1 MLLSILTMLAFGEDL
16 SLSETS
22 YTGATILEGDSEVVV
37 SQTLNIDYETDPNN
51 YAFFEGNS
59 LYVGTSDNNGN
70 SVDGIIEFFWFHSSI
85 DRGSDFYVAV
95 IKVRSTPGNNCFWSG
110 CHLWADEWQDWG
122 EHPVVGVEAMTDV
135 VREQGAFRWDW
146 AVPFENY
153 GIDAYG
159 QITFGNQYGIGA
171 SAEGSAM
178 TAVETP
184 EGTNINGVPV
194 EGSANIQVKGYVSPE
209 YKVQTQY
216 NVTLY
221 EWDVFVNG
229 RADLMSWDVFLNL
242 GERDDQSAYHE
253 FFLAV
258 QVEEGKAFMLDEL
271 NVYGNFDTG
280 WWNPLH
286 KEIGVSLQ
294 GIVISQPYYEPA
306 STEPSE
312 EPVEPSQEP
321 SMEWPMEDTAIPDD
335 TAEEPSIDPNEDK
348 SEELEVIPEPSGGC
362 SSAKLVFPWLWLIP
376 AFLLFRESRKK

>member
-1 MLLSILTMLAFGEDL
+1 MLLPILTMLAFGEDL
-16 SLSETS
+16 SMSETS
-22 YTGATILEGDSEVVV
+22 YNGASILEGDTEVIV
-37 SQTLNIDYETDPNN
+37 TEALNIDYETDPNN

-59 LYVGTSDNNGN
+59 LYVGTSDDNGN

-95 IKVRSTPGNNCFWSG
+95 IKVRSTPGNDCFLSD
-110 CHLWADEWQDWG
+110 CHLWADEIQDWG
-122 EHPVVGVEAMTDV
+122 EYPVVGVEAITDV

-171 SAEGSAM
+171 NAEGSAM

-194 EGSANIQVKGYVSPE
+194 EGDASVQVKGHVSSE

-242 GERDDQSAYHE
+242 GERDSQSAYHE
-253 FFLAV
+253 FFLAI
-258 QVEEGKAFMLDEL
+258 QVEEGQAFMLDEL
-271 NVYGNFDTG
+271 NLYGNFDTG
-280 WWNPLH
+280 WWNPIN

-294 GIVISQPYYEPA
+294 GIVISQPYYEPTIEEPSDEPIEPA
-306 STEPSE
+306 VEPSE
-312 EPVEPSQEP
+312 EE
-321 SMEWPMEDTAIPDD
+321 PMEDTATAED
-335 TAEEPSIDPNEDK
+335 TAEEVSIDPNEDEV
-348 SEELEVIPEPSGGC
+348 STLEPAESVKGC
-362 SSAKLVFPWLWLIP
+362 ASSVSILSWLWMVP
-376 AFLLFRESRKK
+376 AFFVFRKR

>member
-1 MLLSILTMLAFGEDL
+1 MLIPILTMLAFGEDL
-16 SLSETS
+16 SMSETS
-22 YTGATILEGDSEVVV
+22 YNGASILEGDTEVIV
-37 SQTLNIDYETDPNN
+37 TEALNIDYETDPNN

-59 LYVGTSDNNGN
+59 LYVGTSDDNGN

-95 IKVRSTPGNNCFWSG
+95 IKVRSTPGNDCFLSD
-110 CHLWADEWQDWG
+110 CHLWADEIQDWG
-122 EHPVVGVEAMTDV
+122 EYPVVGVEAITDV

-171 SAEGSAM
+171 NAEGSAM

-194 EGSANIQVKGYVSPE
+194 EGDANVQVKGHVSSE

-229 RADLMSWDVFLNL
+229 RADLMAWDVFLNL
-242 GERDDQSAYHE
+242 GERDGQSAYHE
-253 FFLAV
+253 FFLAI
-258 QVEEGKAFMLDEL
+258 QVEEGQAFMLDEL
-271 NVYGNFDTG
+271 NLYGNFDTG
-280 WWNPLH
+280 WWNPIH

-294 GIVISQPYYEPA
+294 GIVISQPYYEPTIEEPSDEPVEPA
-306 STEPSE
+306 VEPSE
-312 EPVEPSQEP
+312 ELVF
-321 SMEWPMEDTAIPDD
+321 EDTAIDD
-335 TAEEPSIDPNEDK
+335 DSAVEALIDPNEDVA
-348 SEELEVIPEPSGGC
+348 STLEPAESVKGC
-362 SSAKLVFPWLWLIP
+362 ASSVSIFSWLWMIP
-376 AFLLFRESRKK
+376 AFFVLREKNQKT

>member
-1 MLLSILTMLAFGEDL
+1 MLLSMLTMLAFGEDL
-16 SLSETS
+16 STSETS
-22 YTGATILEGDSEVVV
+22 YNGASILEGDTEVVI
-37 SQTLNIDYETDPNN
+37 SETLSIDYETDPNN

-59 LYVGTSDNNGN
+59 LYVGTSDDNGN

-95 IKVRSTPGNNCFWSG
+95 IKIRSTPGNDCFWSD

-122 EHPVVGVEAMTDV
+122 EHPVVGVEAITDV

-171 SAEGSAM
+171 NAEGSAM

-194 EGSANIQVKGYVSPE
+194 EGDASVQVKGHVSPE

-229 RADLMSWDVFLNL
+229 RADLMAWDVFLNL
-242 GERDDQSAYHE
+242 GERDGQSAYHE
-253 FFLAV
+253 FFLAI
-258 QVEEGKAFMLDEL
+258 QVEEGQPFMLDQL
-271 NVYGNFDTG
+271 NLYGNFDTG

-286 KEIGVSLQ
+286 KELGVSLQ
-294 GIVISQPYYEPA
+294 GLIISQPYYEPA
-306 STEPSE
+306 MDEPSD
-312 EPVEPSQEP
+312 EPVEPAVEP
-321 SMEWPMEDTAIPDD
+321 SDEWVWQDTAEPED
-335 TAEEPSIDPNEDK
+335 TAEELSIDPNEDDQQAT
-348 SEELEVIPEPSGGC
+348 LIPEPAKGC
-362 SSAKLVFPWLWLIP
+362 ASASLLFPWLWLVP
-376 AFLLFRESRKK
+376 AFLIWRDSRKK

>member
-1 MLLSILTMLAFGEDL
+1 MLLPILTMLAFGEDL
-16 SLSETS
+16 SMSETS
-22 YTGATILEGDSEVVV
+22 YNGASILEGDAEVIV
-37 SQTLNIDYETDPNN
+37 TEALNIDYETDPNN

-59 LYVGTSDNNGN
+59 LYVGTSDDNGN

-95 IKVRSTPGNNCFWSG
+95 IKIRSTPGNDCFLSD
-110 CHLWADEWQDWG
+110 CHLWADEIQDWG
-122 EHPVVGVEAMTDV
+122 EYPVVGVEAITDV

-171 SAEGSAM
+171 NAEGSAM

-194 EGSANIQVKGYVSPE
+194 EGDANVQVKGHVSSE

-229 RADLMSWDVFLNL
+229 RADLMAWDVFLNL
-242 GERDDQSAYHE
+242 GERDGQSAYHE
-253 FFLAV
+253 FFLAI
-258 QVEEGKAFMLDEL
+258 QVEEGQAFMLDEL
-271 NVYGNFDTG
+271 NLYGNFDTG
-280 WWNPLH
+280 WWNPIH

-294 GIVISQPYYEPA
+294 GIVISQPYYEPTIEEPSDEPVEPA
-306 STEPSE
+306 VEPSE
-312 EPVEPSQEP
+312 ELVF
-321 SMEWPMEDTAIPDD
+321 EDTAIDD
-335 TAEEPSIDPNEDK
+335 DSAVEALIDPNEDVA
-348 SEELEVIPEPSGGC
+348 STLEPAESVKGC
-362 SSAKLVFPWLWLIP
+362 ASSVSIFSWLWMIP
-376 AFLLFRESRKK
+376 AFFVLREKNQKT

>member
-1 MLLSILTMLAFGEDL
+1 MLLSLMTMLAFGEDL
-16 SLSETS
+16 STSETS

-37 SQTLNIDYETDPNN
+37 SEALNIDYQADQNN

-59 LYVGTSDNNGN
+59 LYVGTSDDDGN

-95 IKVRSTPGNNCFWSG
+95 IKVRSTPGNNCFFSD

-171 SAEGSAM
+171 NAEGSAM

-184 EGTNINGVPV
+184 EGTNINGIPV
-194 EGSANIQVKGYVSPE
+194 NGDANIQVKGHVSPE

-242 GERDDQSAYHE
+242 GERDNQSAYHE
-253 FFLAV
+253 FFLAI
-258 QVEEGKAFMLDEL
+258 QVEEGQPFMLDEL
-271 NVYGNFDTG
+271 NLYGNFDTG
-280 WWNPLH
+280 WWNPIH

-294 GIVISQPYYEPA
+294 GIIISQPHYEPA

-312 EPVEPSQEP
+312 DPVEP
-321 SMEWPMEDTAIPDD
+321 
-335 TAEEPSIDPNEDK
+335 AEEPLEDSGWEDTTSPDDAGETALIDPNDD
-348 SEELEVIPEPSGGC
+348 EPIAKAETDQKTAGC
-362 SSAKLVFPWLWLIP
+362 ATVSILSWIWMIP
-376 AFLLFRESRKK
+376 AFFVFRER

>member
-1 MLLSILTMLAFGEDL
+1 MLLSLITMLAFGEDL

-22 YTGATILEGDSEVVV
+22 YNGATILEGDSEVIV
-37 SQTLNIDYETDPNN
+37 SEALNIDYQTDPNN

-59 LYVGTSDNNGN
+59 LYVGTSDNDGN

-95 IKVRSTPGNNCFWSG
+95 IKVRSTPGNNCFWSD

-122 EHPVVGVEAMTDV
+122 EHPVVGVEAITDV

-171 SAEGSAM
+171 NAEGSAM
-178 TAVETP
+178 TAVQTP

-194 EGSANIQVKGYVSPE
+194 EGDASVQVKGHVSPE

-242 GERDDQSAYHE
+242 GERDNQSAYHE
-253 FFLAV
+253 FFLAI
-258 QVEEGKAFMLDEL
+258 QVEEGQPFMLDEL
-271 NVYGNFDTG
+271 NLYGNFDTG
-280 WWNPLH
+280 WWNPIH
-286 KEIGVSLQ
+286 KELGVSLQ
-294 GIVISQPYYEPA
+294 GIVISQPYYEPVIEEP
-306 STEPSE
+306 SDEPVEPSE
-312 EPVEPSQEP
+312 EPFEDTG
-321 SMEWPMEDTAIPDD
+321 WEDTAEPEEEV
-335 TAEEPSIDPNEDK
+335 EEPSIDPNEDSK
-348 SEELEVIPEPSGGC
+348 SDLVEEPIKSQGC
-362 SSAKLVFPWLWLIP
+362 SSSVSVLSWIWMIP
-376 AFLLFRESRKK
+376 AFFILREK

>member
-1 MLLSILTMLAFGEDL
+1 MLLSMLTMLAFGEDL
-16 SLSETS
+16 STSETS
-22 YTGATILEGDSEVVV
+22 YNGASILEGDSEVVI
-37 SQTLNIDYETDPNN
+37 SETLNIDYETDPNN

-59 LYVGTSDNNGN
+59 LYVGTSDDNGN

-95 IKVRSTPGNNCFWSG
+95 IKIRSTPGNDCFLSD
-110 CHLWADEWQDWG
+110 CHLWADEIQDWG
-122 EHPVVGVEAMTDV
+122 EHPVVGVEAITDV

-171 SAEGSAM
+171 NAEGSAM

-194 EGSANIQVKGYVSPE
+194 EGDASVQVKGHVSPE

-229 RADLMSWDVFLNL
+229 RADLMAWDVYLNL
-242 GERDDQSAYHE
+242 GERDGQSAYHE
-253 FFLAV
+253 FFLAI
-258 QVEEGKAFMLDEL
+258 QVEEGMPFMLDQL
-271 NVYGNFDTG
+271 NLYGNFDTG

-286 KEIGVSLQ
+286 KELGISLQ
-294 GIVISQPYYEPA
+294 GLIISQPYYEPA
-306 STEPSE
+306 MEEPSDEPVEPAVEPSE
-312 EPVEPSQEP
+312 EWVWQDTAEP
-321 SMEWPMEDTAIPDD
+321 EDTAE
-335 TAEEPSIDPNEDK
+335 ALSIDPNED
-348 SEELEVIPEPSGGC
+348 EMTEVVKEPIGC
-362 SSAKLVFPWLWLIP
+362 SSIKLVFPWLWLLP
-376 AFLLFRESRKK
+376 AFLIWRDSRKK

>member
-1 MLLSILTMLAFGEDL
+1 MLLPILTMLAFGEDL
-16 SLSETS
+16 SMSETS
-22 YTGATILEGDSEVVV
+22 YNGASILEGDTEVIV
-37 SQTLNIDYETDPNN
+37 TEALNIDYETDPNN

-59 LYVGTSDNNGN
+59 LYVGTSDDNGN

-95 IKVRSTPGNNCFWSG
+95 IKIRSTPGNDCFLSD
-110 CHLWADEWQDWG
+110 CHLWADEIQDWG
-122 EHPVVGVEAMTDV
+122 EYPVVGVEAITDV

-171 SAEGSAM
+171 NAEGSAM

-194 EGSANIQVKGYVSPE
+194 EGDANVQVKGHVSSE

-229 RADLMSWDVFLNL
+229 RADLMAWDVFLNL
-242 GERDDQSAYHE
+242 GERDGQSAYHE
-253 FFLAV
+253 FFLAI
-258 QVEEGKAFMLDEL
+258 QVEEGQAFMLDEL
-271 NVYGNFDTG
+271 NLYGNFDTG
-280 WWNPLH
+280 WWNPIH

-294 GIVISQPYYEPA
+294 GIVISQPYYEPTIEEPSDEPVEPA
-306 STEPSE
+306 VEPSE
-312 EPVEPSQEP
+312 ELVF
-321 SMEWPMEDTAIPDD
+321 EDTAVDD
-335 TAEEPSIDPNEDK
+335 DSAVEALIDPNEDVA
-348 SEELEVIPEPSGGC
+348 STLEPAESVKGC
-362 SSAKLVFPWLWLIP
+362 ASSVSIFSWLWMIP
-376 AFLLFRESRKK
+376 AFFVLREKNQKT

>member
-1 MLLSILTMLAFGEDL
+1 MLLPILTMLAFGEDL
-16 SLSETS
+16 SMSETS
-22 YTGATILEGDSEVVV
+22 YNGASILEGDTEVIV
-37 SQTLNIDYETDPNN
+37 TEALNIDYETDPNN

-59 LYVGTSDNNGN
+59 LYVGTSDDNGN

-95 IKVRSTPGNNCFWSG
+95 IKVRSTPGNDCFLSD
-110 CHLWADEWQDWG
+110 CHLWADEIQDWG
-122 EHPVVGVEAMTDV
+122 EYPVVGVEAITDV

-171 SAEGSAM
+171 NAEGSAM

-194 EGSANIQVKGYVSPE
+194 EGDANVQVKGHVSSE

-229 RADLMSWDVFLNL
+229 RADLMAWDVFLNL
-242 GERDDQSAYHE
+242 GERDGQSAYHE
-253 FFLAV
+253 FFLAI
-258 QVEEGKAFMLDEL
+258 QVEEGQAFMLDEL
-271 NVYGNFDTG
+271 NLYGNFDTG
-280 WWNPLH
+280 WWNPIH

-294 GIVISQPYYEPA
+294 GIVISQPYYEPTIEEPSDEPVEPA
-306 STEPSE
+306 VEPSE
-312 EPVEPSQEP
+312 ELVF
-321 SMEWPMEDTAIPDD
+321 EDTAIDD
-335 TAEEPSIDPNEDK
+335 DSAVEALIDPNEDVA
-348 SEELEVIPEPSGGC
+348 STLEPAESVKGC
-362 SSAKLVFPWLWLIP
+362 ASSVSIFSWLWMIP
-376 AFLLFRESRKK
+376 AFFVLREKN

>member
-1 MLLSILTMLAFGEDL
+1 MLLPILTMLAFGEDL
-16 SLSETS
+16 SMSETS
-22 YTGATILEGDSEVVV
+22 YNGASILEGDTEVIV
-37 SQTLNIDYETDPNN
+37 TEALNIDYETDPNN

-59 LYVGTSDNNGN
+59 LYVGTSDDNGN

-95 IKVRSTPGNNCFWSG
+95 IKVRSTPGNDCFLSD
-110 CHLWADEWQDWG
+110 CHLWADEIQDWG
-122 EHPVVGVEAMTDV
+122 EYPVVGVEAITDV

-171 SAEGSAM
+171 NAEGSAM

-194 EGSANIQVKGYVSPE
+194 EGDANVQVKGHVSSE

-229 RADLMSWDVFLNL
+229 RADLMAWDVFLNL
-242 GERDDQSAYHE
+242 GERDGQSAYHE
-253 FFLAV
+253 FFLAI
-258 QVEEGKAFMLDEL
+258 QVEEGQAFMLDEL
-271 NVYGNFDTG
+271 NLYGNFDTG
-280 WWNPLH
+280 WWNPIH

-294 GIVISQPYYEPA
+294 GIVISQPYYEPTIEEPSDEPVEPA
-306 STEPSE
+306 VEPSE
-312 EPVEPSQEP
+312 ELVF
-321 SMEWPMEDTAIPDD
+321 EDTAVDD
-335 TAEEPSIDPNEDK
+335 DSAVEALIDPNEDVA
-348 SEELEVIPEPSGGC
+348 STLEPAESVKGC
-362 SSAKLVFPWLWLIP
+362 ASSVSIFSWLWMIP
-376 AFLLFRESRKK
+376 AFFVLREKN

>member
-1 MLLSILTMLAFGEDL
+1 MLLSLMTMLAFGDGL
-16 SLSETS
+16 STSETS

-37 SQTLNIDYETDPNN
+37 SEALSIDYQVDPNN

-59 LYVGTSDNNGN
+59 LYVGTSDDDGN

-95 IKVRSTPGNNCFWSG
+95 IKVRSTPGNNCFFSD

-135 VREQGAFRWDW
+135 VGEQGAFRWDW

-184 EGTNINGVPV
+184 EGTNINGIPV
-194 EGSANIQVKGYVSPE
+194 NGDANIQVKGYVSPD

-253 FFLAV
+253 FFLAI
-258 QVEEGKAFMLDEL
+258 QVEEGQPFMLDEL
-271 NVYGNFDTG
+271 NLYGNFDTG
-280 WWNPLH
+280 WWNPIH

-294 GIVISQPYYEPA
+294 GIIISQPYYEPA

-312 EPVEPSQEP
+312 DPVEPAEEP
-321 SMEWPMEDTAIPDD
+321 LEDSGWEDTATPDD
-335 TAEEPSIDPNEDK
+335 SAVEDLIDPNED
-348 SEELEVIPEPSGGC
+348 EPSVKEDSEQQAAGC
-362 SSAKLVFPWLWLIP
+362 ATVSILSWLWMIP
-376 AFLLFRESRKK
+376 AFFVFRER